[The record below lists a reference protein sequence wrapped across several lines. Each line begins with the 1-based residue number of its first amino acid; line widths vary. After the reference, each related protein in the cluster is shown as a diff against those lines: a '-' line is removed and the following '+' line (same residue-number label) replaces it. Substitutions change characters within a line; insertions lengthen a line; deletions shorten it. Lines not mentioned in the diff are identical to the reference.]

1 MKNYKRLMVTLGT
14 FMVGGFIYC
23 IIELLYRGY
32 TDISMYILAG
42 FCAVIMG
49 GLNNLFSF
57 NMPFGWQV
65 LLASAACIVGEY
77 ITGVIVNQN
86 FTVWDYRNLP
96 LTFANGQLNAFFC
109 LAWVGISIIGIPLLD
124 YVEWHYMK
132 SGEKPYYIINKKKIY
147 LY

>member
-65 LLASAACIVGEY
+65 LLASATCIVGEY

>member
-1 MKNYKRLMVTLGT
+1 
-14 FMVGGFIYC
+14 MVGGFIYC

-65 LLASAACIVGEY
+65 LLASATCIVGEY